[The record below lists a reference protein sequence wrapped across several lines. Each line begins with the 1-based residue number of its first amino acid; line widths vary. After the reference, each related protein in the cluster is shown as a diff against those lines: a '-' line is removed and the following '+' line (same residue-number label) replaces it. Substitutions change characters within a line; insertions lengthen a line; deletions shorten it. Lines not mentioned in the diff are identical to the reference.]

1 MSARR
6 AIPTDVRAVSDIFR
20 IARTNPERGIV
31 ASALPIPFVAALS
44 DPFTLVRGG
53 LGIHPMA
60 RLFVESQGRVR
71 AAALV
76 FVSRRPEWVVLL
88 LAARPDPGG
97 ADGAFRVLSEICAAA
112 AREGMQRVFAA
123 VPDQQLSRET
133 LFQAGFYSY
142 TTETWYVASGP
153 VSAARK
159 AERPVRPARG
169 RDAHDLFKL
178 YLRTTPH
185 AVQRAEQLSVSD
197 FDLDGKAGALAP
209 PHLLQG
215 NPLSM
220 RRGTMLLTRDGDDEV
235 DAAYV
240 AFHGRGVHPHVCKL
254 RTARIDVDLARDLVR
269 IGAVSL
275 DARHAIACPVRPY
288 EEHVAR
294 ALESEG
300 FRSVAGAMLFV
311 KELAV
316 RIEERAL
323 APAVVR

>member
-1 MSARR
+1 M
-6 AIPTDVRAVSDIFR
+6 PTDVRAAAEIFR
-20 IARTNPERGIV
+20 MARMNPERGIV
-31 ASALPIPFVAALS
+31 ASVLPAPFVLALS
-44 DPFTLVRGG
+44 DPFTLLRGG
-53 LGIHPMA
+53 LGIHPTA
-60 RLFVESQGRVR
+60 RLFVESQGRMR

-76 FVSRRPEWVVLL
+76 FAAKRPEWVVLL

-97 ADGAFRVLSEICAAA
+97 ADGAFRVLSEVCAAA
-112 AREGMQRVFAA
+112 AREGMHRVFAA
-123 VPDQQLSRET
+123 VPDQPLSRET

-142 TTETWYVASGP
+142 TTETWFVASGP
-153 VSAARK
+153 VTAAAKTDR
-159 AERPVRPARG
+159 AVRPARG

-185 AVQRAEQLSVSD
+185 AVQRAEQLSVRD
-197 FDLDGKAGALAP
+197 FDLDRSAGALAP

-220 RRGTMLLTRDGDDEV
+220 RRGAMLVTRDHDDEL

-240 AFHGRGVHPHVCKL
+240 GFHGRGVHPHVCKL
-254 RTARIDVDLARDLVR
+254 RTEHVDVDLARELLR
-269 IGAVSL
+269 IGASSL
-275 DARHAIACPVRPY
+275 DARHAVACPVRPY

-311 KELAV
+311 KELGV